1 MTEKELKKLNRY
13 QLLELIIMQTE
24 QIQELEV
31 QLKQAQAQIDA
42 QEIRIAEAGSI
53 AEASLQLSGIFEAAQ
68 AAADIYLENVRKQTT
83 DADIIRENA
92 RLDAAR
98 MTQEAEQYIARITAE
113 ADEKIAQMTEDAHA
127 LLEDAHLRSAE
138 QLHYAEIAVEE
149 AEKKAAKILA
159 DTTAICAEKEKSINA
174 YIASIQAS
182 FHSQFQSLDQLSQSR
197 AAQNGL

>member
-13 QLLELIIMQTE
+13 QLLELIIIQSE
-24 QIQELEV
+24 QIQDLET

-42 QEIRIAEAGSI
+42 QDIRIAEAGSI

-68 AAADIYLENVRKQTT
+68 AAADIYLENVRKQTS

-98 MTQEAEQYIARITAE
+98 MTHDAEQYIARITAE
-113 ADEKIAQMTEDAHA
+113 ADQKIAQMTEDANA

-138 QLHYAEIAVEE
+138 QLRYAETAVEE

-159 DTTAICAEKEKSINA
+159 DTTEICMEKERSINA

-182 FHSQFQSLDQLSQSR
+182 FHSQFQNLDQLSQIH